1 MVVRKGEWKTET
13 LPMLALRGLVVFPG
27 VPVHFDV
34 GRAKSLAAI
43 SESMQHDQTIFLV
56 AQQEVETEN
65 PGADDV
71 YTIGV
76 VAKVRQVLRSGS
88 DGLRVLVEGLYRARI
103 HHVLQEEPFF
113 MAQVIR
119 LPEMRI
125 GTAVREEAFVRE
137 CRRFFETYG
146 KLSTQI
152 NGDTLAAVQGIDDA
166 GALADYVASTLPF
179 SVEEK
184 QRQLSILSVTKRMEN
199 LLVLLEREGAV
210 LLIEQRI
217 QSRVQEQV
225 EQNQKEYYLR
235 EQMKAIADELGEGE
249 NLLEEAEEYR
259 ARIAALELSAEIS
272 EKLLKEVQ
280 KLSKMPSGSHEA
292 TVVRNYLD
300 TVVSLPWHCYS
311 DDFCDLDAA
320 KKILDRDHYGMEKVK
335 ERILELMAVWQL
347 TDRRHAQVLCLAGPP
362 GVGKT
367 SIARSIATAMGRE
380 YVRVSLGGVRDES
393 DIRGH
398 RKTYIGAMMGR
409 IMTAVKQAKTANPL
423 ILLDE
428 IDKMG
433 NDFRGDPSSALLEV
447 LDSEQNYAFIDHYVE
462 VPFDLSKVLFVTT
475 ANDVSAIPR
484 PLFDRMDVLE
494 LSSYTAEEKFRIAK
508 QHLIKKQLA
517 QNGIKAK
524 QLRIS
529 DKQLRALIEGY
540 TREAGVRQL
549 ERLIGKICRQ
559 AAKRLVNGEESVSV
573 KDLSLFLG
581 PVKYK
586 ADSDKHANEIG
597 VVNGLAWTSV
607 GGELLPIEV
616 AVLEGTGKIQL
627 TGSLGDVMKESAHL
641 AISYVRSRAADWQL
655 SSDFYRNKDIH
666 LHAPE
671 GAVPKDGPS
680 AGAAMTTAIVSALS
694 ELAVCGKV
702 AMTGELSLRGKIL
715 PIGGLK
721 EKLMAAYTHGMQTV
735 LIPQDNV
742 SDLEEVDDVVKQALR
757 IIPVKH
763 MDEVLRVALVTPP
776 SIKHDAKTNLPSMTS
791 KTTPSVPVTCRKG
804 EGCLR

>member
-34 GRAKSLAAI
+34 GRTKSIAAI
-43 SESMQHDQTIFLV
+43 SECMQHDQTVFLV
-56 AQQEVETEN
+56 SQRDVEIED
-65 PGADDV
+65 PQADDL

-76 VAKVRQVLRSGS
+76 VARVRQVLRASG
-88 DGLRVLVEGLYRARI
+88 DTLRVMVEGLYRARI
-103 HHVLQEEPFF
+103 HHVIHEEPFF
-113 MAQVIR
+113 MAQVAR
-119 LPEMRI
+119 LPEPRVSS
-125 GTAVREEAFVRE
+125 ALRESAFVRE

-146 KLSTQI
+146 QLSPNISADTLSTVRSI
-152 NGDTLAAVQGIDDA
+152 EDA
-166 GALADYVASTLPF
+166 GELADYVASTLPF

-184 QRQLSILSVTKRMEN
+184 QRLLMTLSVTKRMEA
-199 LLVLLEREGAV
+199 LLVLLEREGAI

-235 EQMKAIADELGEGE
+235 EQMKAIADELGEGD
-249 NLLEEAEEYR
+249 NPLEEAEEYR
-259 ARIAALELSAEIS
+259 VRIAAMPLDESTTER
-272 EKLLKEVQ
+272 LLKEMQ
-280 KLSKMPSGSHEA
+280 KLSKMPAGSHEA
-292 TVVRNYLD
+292 TVIRNYLD
-300 TVVSLPWHCYS
+300 TVLALPWGVYS
-311 DDFCDLDAA
+311 EDLCDLAA
-320 KKILDRDHYGMEKVK
+320 ATRTLDRDHYGMKTIK
-335 ERILELMAVWQL
+335 ERILELMAVWKL

-367 SIARSIATAMGRE
+367 SIARSIASAMGRE

-409 IMTAVKQAKTANPL
+409 IMTAIKQAKTANPL

-447 LDSEQNYAFIDHYVE
+447 LDSEQNNAFVDHYVE
-462 VPFDLSKVLFVTT
+462 VPFDLSKVLFITT
-475 ANDVSAIPR
+475 ANDVGAIPK
-484 PLFDRMDVLE
+484 PLYDRMDVLE
-494 LSSYTAEEKFRIAK
+494 LSSYTAEEKFQIAK
-508 QHLIKKQLA
+508 RHLIKKQLA
-517 QNGIKAK
+517 QNGLTGK

-559 AAKRLVNGEESVSV
+559 AAKRLVDGEETVSV
-573 KDLSLFLG
+573 KDLTVFLG

-586 ADSDKHANEIG
+586 ADSDKHPDEIG
-597 VVNGLAWTSV
+597 IVNGLAWTSV

-641 AISYVRSRAADWQL
+641 AISYVRARAADWHL
-655 SSDFYRNKDIH
+655 PADFYRNKDIH

-680 AGAAMTTAIVSALS
+680 AGAAMTTAILSALS
-694 ELAVCGKV
+694 GIPACGKV
-702 AMTGELSLRGKIL
+702 AMTGELSLRGRVL

-721 EKLMAAYTHGMQTV
+721 EKLMAAYTHGMHTV
-735 LIPQDNV
+735 LVPKDNV
-742 SDLEEVDDVVKQALR
+742 SDLEEVDETVKKVLN
-757 IIPVKH
+757 IVPVSH
-763 MDEVLRVALVTPP
+763 MDEVLRYALVSSPVT
-776 SIKHDAKTNLPSMTS
+776 KKEFAS
-791 KTTPSVPVTCRKG
+791 KAPSVSKGSATIPVTCRKG
-804 EGCLR
+804 EECSV